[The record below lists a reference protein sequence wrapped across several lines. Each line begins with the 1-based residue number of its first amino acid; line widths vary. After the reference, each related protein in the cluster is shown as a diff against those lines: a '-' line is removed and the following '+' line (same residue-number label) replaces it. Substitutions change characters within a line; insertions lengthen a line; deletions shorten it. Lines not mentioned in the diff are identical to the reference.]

1 MLDGRKK
8 NGWLEN
14 FGHKDQS
21 IDNIFQDKI
30 CQPSNNLASGSKV
43 WEKTVFDSMVC
54 TSRVECQTVWFK
66 QFGSGKFK
74 GKGKMGRKEKIS
86 LNLINYFYIFKLIV
100 FIFSIIVRLNNLKIF
115 KNLINFNYIWFS
127 FIFLIVKLNMRK
139 LFFNFF
145 FLVFL
150 ENQI

>member
-14 FGHKDQS
+14 CGHKDQS

-54 TSRVECQTVWFK
+54 TSRVECQTVWFPEN
-66 QFGSGKFK
+66 SREK
-74 GKGKMGRKEKIS
+74 GKWERKK
-86 LNLINYFYIFKLIV
+86 K
-100 FIFSIIVRLNNLKIF
+100 
-115 KNLINFNYIWFS
+115 
-127 FIFLIVKLNMRK
+127 
-139 LFFNFF
+139 
-145 FLVFL
+145 
-150 ENQI
+150 